1 MNRKARK
8 RLEQALYQDAK
19 ENEKRRK
26 EIRKRWNERFHNNK
40 TNKKPKYRQQLTHSF
55 KDRYEAEEYLK
66 DNIERML
73 DFFKNKNIKTVNEL
87 RYDMFSYYLQKTFV
101 AKENFKVHRDFAV
114 ISKVYKAKYLKWR
127 ERYWNVVTAIDLVD
141 LLKVRKDEEVNPLL
155 HNTDLTNKKTIA
167 SLVDLQIKK
176 ERNDNKKLE
185 KAGKI
190 SGYSHLY
197 DNCQKSNETSKE
209 NE

>member
-8 RLEQALYQDAK
+8 RLQQALYQDAK
-19 ENEKRRK
+19 EHEKYANEA
-26 EIRKRWNERFHNNK
+26 RKRWNARFHNNK
-40 TNKKPKYRQQLTHSF
+40 TNKKTKYRQQLTYSF

-73 DFFKNKNIKTVNEL
+73 DFFKNKNVKTVNQL

-101 AKENFKVHRDFAV
+101 AKENFRVHRDFPV
-114 ISKVYKAKYLKWR
+114 ISKVYKAKYWKWR
-127 ERYWNVVTAIDLVD
+127 EKYWNVVTAIDIVD
-141 LLKVRKDEEVNPLL
+141 LLKIRKDEEINPLL
-155 HNTDLTNKKTIA
+155 HNTNLTDKENMA
-167 SLVDLQIKK
+167 FLVDLQIKK

-197 DNCQKSNETSKE
+197 DNCKKTNEISKE